1 MDDLQKSI
9 AQAIVNVFE
18 TGRILGDYSA
28 VTVLKG
34 DSGHLTYGRS
44 QTTLGS
50 GNLYTLL
57 VSYCQQSSSSI
68 AAQIQPALPRFL
80 QKDTT
85 LDTDQA
91 VRDLL
96 KQAGADPVM
105 RACQDQF
112 FNENY
117 FAPALRAADALGI
130 TQPLGMTVVYD
141 SHIQGGWGTLRSQ
154 MPALN
159 AMGGES

>member
-1 MDDLQKSI
+1 MDDLQKAT

-18 TGRILGDYSA
+18 TGRVLGNYGA

-68 AAQIQPALPRFL
+68 AAQIQPALPRSFKRTSRL
-80 QKDTT
+80 IRT
-85 LDTDQA
+85 
-91 VRDLL
+91 R
-96 KQAGADPVM
+96 PS
-105 RACQDQF
+105 
-112 FNENY
+112 
-117 FAPALRAADALGI
+117 GI
-130 TQPLGMTVVYD
+130 F
-141 SHIQGGWGTLRSQ
+141 
-154 MPALN
+154 
-159 AMGGES
+159 